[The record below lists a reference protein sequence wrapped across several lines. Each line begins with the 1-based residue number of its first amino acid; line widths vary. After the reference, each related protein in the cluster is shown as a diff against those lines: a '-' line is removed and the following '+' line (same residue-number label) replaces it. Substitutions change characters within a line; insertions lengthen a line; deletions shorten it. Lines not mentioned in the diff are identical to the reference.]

1 MIGVEI
7 GALTVHVGLRLILPV
22 LLRLVDA
29 VVAVIVRRLVP
40 VDGLD

>member
-7 GALTVHVGLRLILPV
+7 VGALTVHVCFGLILPV
-22 LLRLVDA
+22 LLRLVDP
-29 VVAVIVRRLVP
+29 VVAVIVRLVT